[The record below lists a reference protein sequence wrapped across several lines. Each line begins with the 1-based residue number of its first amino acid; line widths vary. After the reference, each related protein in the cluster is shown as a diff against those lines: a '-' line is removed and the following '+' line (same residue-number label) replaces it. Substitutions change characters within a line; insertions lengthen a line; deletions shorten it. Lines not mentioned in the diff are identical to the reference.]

1 MNMNSLKVVFMSGV
15 YEGSFGPS
23 YGSFF
28 FFVCIVLRKLGGIYF
43 HTMLRNIFIC
53 ENTPIN
59 IKYIFK
65 LYHNKKQIK
74 NYSKQKYKFQILM
87 KSYFNSKSKIIK
99 IFI

>member
-1 MNMNSLKVVFMSGV
+1 MSGV

-28 FFVCIVLRKLGGIYF
+28 FFVCIVFRKLGGIYF
-43 HTMLRNIFIC
+43 HTKLRNIFIC

-74 NYSKQKYKFQILM
+74 NYSKQKYEFQILM